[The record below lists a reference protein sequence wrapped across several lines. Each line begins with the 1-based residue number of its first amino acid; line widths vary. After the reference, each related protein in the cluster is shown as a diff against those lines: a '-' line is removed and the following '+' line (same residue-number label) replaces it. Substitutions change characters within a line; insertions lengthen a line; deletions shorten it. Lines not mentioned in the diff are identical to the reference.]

1 MAKAHEG
8 HVAYMPRLLTFVR
21 DVVEDDVYV
30 SGYVNVAVG
39 LRWHDG
45 TCVTVHDG
53 VPGGPPTVAVW
64 SSVEAALDGL
74 DAYVSAFA
82 PQRALRGLD
91 QSDEE
96 LHRSMRHG
104 DVVGVTE
111 ITERV
116 DGVSKDLR
124 ALVLDLMARLQGGE
138 VAGGHQLDPRTSR
151 RGDPL

>member
-1 MAKAHEG
+1 MAEAPEG

-21 DVVEDDVYV
+21 DVVEDDDYV
-30 SGYVNVAVG
+30 AGYVNMAVG

-45 TCVTVHDG
+45 TCVTVQDG
-53 VPGGPPTVAVW
+53 APGGPPTVAVW
-64 SSVEAALDGL
+64 MNVEAALDGL

-82 PQRALRGLD
+82 PHRSLRSLD
-91 QSDEE
+91 RSDEE

-116 DGVSKDLR
+116 DSVSKDLR
-124 ALVLDLMARLQGGE
+124 ALLLDLMARTQSDSL
-138 VAGGHQLDPRTSR
+138 
-151 RGDPL
+151 